1 MNTVKYFII
10 SLLGIGSSLSL
21 SCSMQQVQVAK
32 QELPPSTTAETAT
45 SINKFLKMA
54 DKIDMTWPL
63 GTATPSEQCGI
74 CHQAIYREYALG
86 FGSDLEFKGI
96 VYKSAQDKIL
106 KIPSNVSARGS
117 AHFLAG
123 VDPFPIHARGAEEE
137 GKSCDVC
144 HFPKPFQITDIEK
157 MYATEGIQK
166 PTPRSKDMEDV
177 GLTCASCHLTPEG
190 VIRGPYEVNAPH
202 KTVQVKKMQTADMCA
217 YCHSLGRR
225 VIGKQTQTYLEW
237 REDFNMPG
245 LGRQHCQDCHMPR
258 TLRKAAE
265 NFDVPIR
272 AVSRHLWTGGHST
285 QRLRT
290 ALSLVAIQP
299 QQGQSGLEFHVINIG
314 AGHSVPTGSNR
325 RAVFLRGE
333 IIDIKGNILADN
345 EWMFAPWYGDRP
357 DDQAWL
363 EEDEHLPDSEAAI
376 QADFQGP
383 HESPVRAGEERILTW
398 IPRLMKGNYTVRAS
412 IIYDLNRYNKRS
424 FTDDQT
430 TIFTTLLSLKVE

>member
-1 MNTVKYFII
+1 
-10 SLLGIGSSLSL
+10 
-21 SCSMQQVQVAK
+21 
-32 QELPPSTTAETAT
+32 
-45 SINKFLKMA
+45 
-54 DKIDMTWPL
+54 
-63 GTATPSEQCGI
+63 
-74 CHQAIYREYALG
+74 
-86 FGSDLEFKGI
+86 
-96 VYKSAQDKIL
+96 
-106 KIPSNVSARGS
+106 
-117 AHFLAG
+117 
-123 VDPFPIHARGAEEE
+123 
-137 GKSCDVC
+137 
-144 HFPKPFQITDIEK
+144 
-157 MYATEGIQK
+157 
-166 PTPRSKDMEDV
+166 
-177 GLTCASCHLTPEG
+177 
-190 VIRGPYEVNAPH
+190 
-202 KTVQVKKMQTADMCA
+202 
-217 YCHSLGRR
+217 
-225 VIGKQTQTYLEW
+225 
-237 REDFNMPG
+237 MPG